1 MKMFRGFI
9 FVFLIIHLII
19 RFTSVGD
26 QVTTIDLARVS
37 FLLLVVL
44 VIIQIALELIMKFRV
59 NKKPQA

>member
-1 MKMFRGFI
+1 MTIFRGFI

-19 RFTSVGD
+19 QFTSVGD
-26 QVTTIDLARVS
+26 QVTAIDLARIS

-59 NKKPQA
+59 NKMPQT

>member
-1 MKMFRGFI
+1 MTVFRGI
-9 FVFLIIHLII
+9 TFVFLIIHLII

-26 QVTTIDLARVS
+26 QITSIDLARVS

-44 VIIQIALELIMKFRV
+44 VIIQIALELIMKFSV